1 MSHPIHPLIVHF
13 PIALLFTS
21 VFFDLLGIIT
31 EYKNLRQTGFWLLI
45 LGLIGG
51 IVAAIFGFWVE
62 EAVEASGVPELAVD
76 RHETFAVITLIV
88 FGILLIIRWWIRNR
102 WSVRDRVI
110 YLSGAMVG
118 LLLLSIT
125 GFYGGELVYRYGAG
139 VTMPPSPPAGT
150 SSGTSSPPSINR

>member
-31 EYKNLRQTGFWLLI
+31 EKKNFRQTAFWLLI

-51 IVAAIFGFWVE
+51 IVAAIFGAWSE
-62 EAVEASGVPELAVD
+62 EAVEVAGVPELAVD
-76 RHETFAVITLIV
+76 RHETFAVVTLIV
-88 FGILLIIRWWIRNR
+88 FGILLIFRWWIRNR

-110 YLSGAMVG
+110 YLCVAMLG
-118 LLLLSIT
+118 LLLLSTT

-139 VTMPPSPPAGT
+139 VKSSVSPPAGT
-150 SSGTSSPPSINR
+150 TSPPSTGR